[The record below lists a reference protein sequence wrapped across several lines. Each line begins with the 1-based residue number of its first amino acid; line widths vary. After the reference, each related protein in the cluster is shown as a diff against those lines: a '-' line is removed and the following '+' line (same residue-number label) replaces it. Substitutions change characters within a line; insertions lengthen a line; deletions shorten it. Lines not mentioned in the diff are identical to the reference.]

1 VIGTLTYAVEF
12 WRRKSVQTFFLKS
25 VSFVLIVLGSIFIAI
40 PVAWMISTSLK
51 TIGETFLFPP
61 RWIPNEIRW
70 DNYPK
75 ALTFIDYGH
84 YFNNTLIITLSAM
97 IGQMLSASLVAFG
110 FARLRAPG
118 RDLLFVILLA
128 TLMLPYHVTLVPTY
142 LLFRTLGWLNTY
154 LPLIIPSW
162 LGGGA
167 FFIFL
172 LRQFFST
179 IPLELDDAARIDGAS
194 LFDIYWRLILPLSKP
209 PLATVAIFS
218 FFAHWNDFL
227 GPLIYLSR
235 ERMYT
240 LSLGLAFYVTTHGQV
255 EWNLLMAATLVTL
268 IPPLILFFV
277 FQRAFVQGIA
287 LTGLKG

>member
-1 VIGTLTYAVEF
+1 MIGTLAHEF
-12 WRRKSVQTFFLKS
+12 WRRKSVQNLFLRALGFTF
-25 VSFVLIVLGSIFIAI
+25 IVAGSIFIAI

-51 TIGETFLFPP
+51 TLGETFLFPP
-61 RWIPNEIRW
+61 RWIPHEIRW
-70 DNYPK
+70 DNYPR

-84 YFNNTLIITLSAM
+84 YLNNTLIITISAM
-97 IGQMLSASLVAFG
+97 IGQILSASLVAFG

-118 RDLLFVILLA
+118 RDFLFVVLLA

-142 LLFRTLGWLNTY
+142 LLFRALGWLNTY
-154 LPLIIPSW
+154 LPLIVPSW

-172 LRQFFST
+172 LRQFFAT
-179 IPLELDDAARIDGAS
+179 LPLELDDAARIDGAS
-194 LFDIYWRLILPLSKP
+194 LFDIYWRIMLPLSKP
-209 PLATVAIFS
+209 ALATVAIFS

-268 IPPLILFFV
+268 LPPLILFFT